1 MTRVRTLLVLGL
13 LGLGACSNYGM
24 GGGDASSQST
34 PAGQISGIALPDGYS
49 VDSSRTLIL
58 GEGDR
63 WTGRLAYTINSKATD
78 MFDFYRREMPGM
90 GWTELS
96 LVRGETSVIN
106 FSSASTSRVAT
117 VQISPRTLFGSRVD
131 VVMAPQA
138 GGGMA
143 PAAPMAPRSD
153 ALPQAPP
160 AAPRSAVRA
169 QPL

>member
-1 MTRVRTLLVLGL
+1 MTIRQTLLALCL
-13 LGLGACSNYGM
+13 LGLAACSNYGM
-24 GGGDASSQST
+24 GGGNTSSQSG
-34 PAGQISGIALPDGYS
+34 PAGQLSGIALPDGYS

-63 WTGRLAYTINSKATD
+63 WTGRLAYSINSKAAD

-90 GWTELS
+90 GWSELS
-96 LVRGETSVIN
+96 VVRAETSVIN
-106 FSSASTSRVAT
+106 FSSASTGRVAT
-117 VQISPRTLFGSRVD
+117 VQIAPRTLFGSRVD
-131 VVMAPQA
+131 VVIAPQA
-138 GGGMA
+138 GGAVA